1 MLKKLLLPFILALFA
16 CFKQDSPE
24 KVIQFN
30 NRKIEHNAF
39 KVGER
44 LFYDVKYKF
53 IKVGEAE
60 ISIPEIIDYNGRKC
74 YRAVFR
80 VWSLPFFSIFYKV
93 DDRYESLIDVEGIF
107 PWRFEQHIREGGYV
121 RDFYAEFDHVNLIAK
136 TSEGIYPIPQYAQD
150 VFSAFYYA
158 RTQDYSNKKPGDRI
172 KLENFY
178 RNKTYPLEIKYLGE
192 QTVKVK
198 AGKFN
203 CVIVEPLI
211 VEGGLFKAKGRFL
224 LWITNDDKKIPIKM
238 TAEIP
243 IGNVDGEL
251 RDFEGIEKI
260 NAKLD

>member
-1 MLKKLLLPFILALFA
+1 MYKNLVLLSLFLCSFVLKEEN
-16 CFKQDSPE
+16 E

-30 NRKIEHNAF
+30 SRKIEHNAF

-44 LFYDVKYKF
+44 LIYDVKYQF
-53 IKVGEAE
+53 VKVGEAE

-80 VWSLPFFSIFYKV
+80 VWSLPFFSVFYKV
-93 DDRYESLIDVEGIF
+93 EDRYESYIDVEGIY
-107 PWRFEQHIREGGYV
+107 PWRFEQHIREGGYKF
-121 RDFYAEFDHVNLIAK
+121 DFYAEFDHVNLIAK
-136 TSEGIYPIPQYAQD
+136 TSEGVFPIPQYAQD

-158 RTQDYSNKKPGDRI
+158 RTQDYSNKKVGERV

-178 RNKTYPLEIKYLGE
+178 KNRIYPLEIKYLGE

-198 AGKFN
+198 AGKFK
-203 CVIVEPLI
+203 CVVVEPLI

-224 LWITNDDKKIPIKM
+224 LWITNDDKKIPVKM

-243 IGNVDGEL
+243 IGNIVGEL
-251 RDFEGIEKI
+251 REFEGIENIKSKI
-260 NAKLD
+260 D

>member
-1 MLKKLLLPFILALFA
+1 MMFKKLFLPLLILLAW
-16 CFKQDSPE
+16 FKQDSSE
-24 KVIQFN
+24 RIIQFKS
-30 NRKIEHNAF
+30 RKIEHNAF

-44 LFYDVKYKF
+44 LFYDVKYEF

-60 ISIPEIIDYNGRKC
+60 ISIPEIVYYNGRKC

-107 PWRFEQHIREGGYV
+107 PWRFEQRIREGGYK

-158 RTQDYSNKKPGDRI
+158 RTQDYSNKKPGDKI

-198 AGKFN
+198 AGIFK

-224 LWITNDDKKIPIKM
+224 LWITNDDKKIPVKM

-251 RDFEGIEKI
+251 RSFEGIEKI

>member
-1 MLKKLLLPFILALFA
+1 MFKKVFLILALFIFGA
-16 CFKQDSPE
+16 LKQNLIE
-24 KVIQFN
+24 KSSELNI
-30 NRKIEHNAF
+30 RKIEHNAF

-44 LFYDVKYKF
+44 LLYDVKYKF

-60 ISIPEIIDYNGRKC
+60 ISIPEIVDYNGRKC

-80 VWSLPFFSIFYKV
+80 VWSLPFFSVFYKV
-93 DDRYESLIDVEGIF
+93 EDKYESLIDVDGIF
-107 PWRFEQHIREGGYV
+107 PWRFEQRIREGGYK

-136 TSEGIYPIPQYAQD
+136 TSEGVFPIPRYAQD

-158 RTQDYSNKKPGDRI
+158 RTQDYSDKKPGDRM

-198 AGKFN
+198 AGTFK
-203 CVIVEPLI
+203 CVVVEPLI

-224 LWITNDDKKIPIKM
+224 LWITNDDKKIPVKM
-238 TAEIP
+238 SAEIP
-243 IGNVDGEL
+243 IGDIDGEL
-251 RDFEGIEKI
+251 RYFEGVEKI
-260 NAKLD
+260 NAKID